1 MHERSQLWPH
11 KRMTYKSH
19 KISTRT
25 ESEQDAEGNC
35 LSGNYC
41 TLLWHRDSVGNTIQE
56 NSGVFFPNLNALVAI
71 SNEMQALHFTSLY
84 LPSSSKYK
92 CNVYNMQ
99 LSTVWEGAARQEEH

>member
-1 MHERSQLWPH
+1 
-11 KRMTYKSH
+11 MTYNSH

-41 TLLWHRDSVGNTIQE
+41 TLLWHGDSVGNTIQE

-71 SNEMQALHFTSLY
+71 SNEMHALHFIYPAVQNTNAMCTI
-84 LPSSSKYK
+84 
-92 CNVYNMQ
+92 CNFQQSGKVQ
-99 LSTVWEGAARQEEH
+99 QGKKSTNNCPE